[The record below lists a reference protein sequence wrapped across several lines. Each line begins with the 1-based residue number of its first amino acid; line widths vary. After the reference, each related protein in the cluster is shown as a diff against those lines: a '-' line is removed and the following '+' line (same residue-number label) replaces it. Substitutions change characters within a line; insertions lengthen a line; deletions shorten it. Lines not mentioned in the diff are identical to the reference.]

1 MSLSEEA
8 LQKCLDELNKFRK
21 EWKLTISMKN
31 TKCITFQKQNKVNKR
46 SSLFIDGKVVQNV
59 SEFTYLGVNIKSN
72 GSFQSTL
79 KSLSCKASCPI
90 FALNSRF
97 KLNKIPVK
105 AAFKLFDTT
114 ILPILTYGSEAWVF
128 TKI

>member
-1 MSLSEEA
+1 ME
-8 LQKCLDELNKFRK
+8 
-21 EWKLTISMKN
+21 KLLKML
-31 TKCITFQKQNKVNKR
+31 R
-46 SSLFIDGKVVQNV
+46 
-59 SEFTYLGVNIKSN
+59 VNIKSS

-79 KSLSCKASCPI
+79 KNLSCKVSGAI

-114 ILPILTYGSEAWVF
+114 ILLILTYGSEVWGVYLNMDS
-128 TKI
+128 TK